1 MALAVQQPE
10 RLQRVRKP
18 PIRSEGP
25 VVAQATHSAIQKAPS
40 FDGAFFHALHS
51 FMHLKRRPFGRPI
64 KVVFSMAFA
73 TTGPLRA
80 SLDQCPSAATMHP
93 PLGRAAQAAAPL
105 PSSFCVHSS
114 PWVGSICKAHAP
126 VAPGFKHPRLTA
138 QARLQ
143 QVVNKADAILLEHHA
158 IAFLGCVEINIGANG
173 EVVVAIGVTKG
184 LLHMPHVLRFLIG
197 FIDSQKRH

>member
-18 PIRSEGP
+18 PVRSEGP

-51 FMHLKRRPFGRPI
+51 FIHLKRRPFGRPI

-93 PLGRAAQAAAPL
+93 PLGGRRKPQRPCRRASASTPPHGWAAYAKHTPSCPWFRAPTDGQRKPDYSRSSIKPTRYSL
-105 PSSFCVHSS
+105 NTTPSPS
-114 PWVGSICKAHAP
+114 
-126 VAPGFKHPRLTA
+126 
-138 QARLQ
+138 
-143 QVVNKADAILLEHHA
+143 
-158 IAFLGCVEINIGANG
+158 
-173 EVVVAIGVTKG
+173 
-184 LLHMPHVLRFLIG
+184 
-197 FIDSQKRH
+197 